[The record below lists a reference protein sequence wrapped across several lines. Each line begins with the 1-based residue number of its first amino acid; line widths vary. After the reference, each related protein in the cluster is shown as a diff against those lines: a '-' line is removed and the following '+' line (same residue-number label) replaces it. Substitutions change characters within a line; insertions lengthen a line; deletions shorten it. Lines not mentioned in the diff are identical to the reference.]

1 MNLLKKKNFQRL
13 ISPKNIAFFGG
24 RDVEVAIKEAKRRG
38 FSGDI
43 WPVNPNRKN
52 IQGIECFKSVV
63 DLPEPPD
70 ASFIAVPAKHVSGI
84 IKELALMGAGGVVCY
99 SAGFSETGQSGK
111 NHENQLNSLAPDIP
125 IIGPNCYGFINY
137 LDNVA
142 LWPFAHGG
150 SSPGYGAAII
160 TQSGM
165 LSSDITMSQ
174 RSIPLTHMI
183 SVGNQSSVSIEDLIE
198 ILSENPKVK
207 AIGIHIEG
215 IKDIGKLHDVAL
227 KAIQKNIPI
236 VALKTGTSVI
246 GGSLTTTHTGS
257 LSGEDKLYDALFER
271 TGIIRVRNPIQF
283 LEVLKFLCI
292 SGVPENNS
300 LIAFTCSG
308 GGATMIADYSEKIN
322 LKLPNFDQASQEKLR
337 QLLPDIATVSNPL
350 DYTTPIWGNAEKT
363 GPVFLTAMQESKA
376 SVAILLQDYPATG
389 LDESENDYLSDAKA
403 FIKAAKA
410 TKIPAA
416 ICCTF
421 PENMGEKIREFFIL
435 KKVSP
440 MQGIEETL
448 DAVKLGSTFKIRQG
462 QLKYS
467 KVAPLLTL
475 DKLPPAT
482 FLNEVDSKLVL
493 QGIGIQI
500 PNGQQITSR
509 SIEKININLKFP
521 VALKLVSNLVIHKT
535 EHKAICINIKSK
547 SQLIRKIMEMNS
559 NLKKTLQDKFNDTF
573 LIEEMASSPI
583 VEMLIG
589 IEPDQQFGYS
599 LLIGSGG
606 TQAEIINDT
615 TTILM
620 PTTKVE
626 ILTAIKKLK
635 LFKLI
640 NGFRRAKK
648 VNLENLVSDI
658 LNIVSFF
665 EKNKNLYSSLEINPL
680 FVYEDTTC
688 AVDAVIRSVQN

>member
-1 MNLLKKKNFQRL
+1 M
-13 ISPKNIAFFGG
+13 
-24 RDVEVAIKEAKRRG
+24 
-38 FSGDI
+38 
-43 WPVNPNRKN
+43 
-52 IQGIECFKSVV
+52 
-63 DLPEPPD
+63 
-70 ASFIAVPAKHVSGI
+70 
-84 IKELALMGAGGVVCY
+84 
-99 SAGFSETGQSGK
+99 
-111 NHENQLNSLAPDIP
+111 
-125 IIGPNCYGFINY
+125 
-137 LDNVA
+137 
-142 LWPFAHGG
+142 
-150 SSPGYGAAII
+150 
-160 TQSGM
+160 
-165 LSSDITMSQ
+165 
-174 RSIPLTHMI
+174 
-183 SVGNQSSVSIEDLIE
+183 
-198 ILSENPKVK
+198 
-207 AIGIHIEG
+207 
-215 IKDIGKLHDVAL
+215 
-227 KAIQKNIPI
+227 
-236 VALKTGTSVI
+236 
-246 GGSLTTTHTGS
+246 
-257 LSGEDKLYDALFER
+257 
-271 TGIIRVRNPIQF
+271 
-283 LEVLKFLCI
+283 
-292 SGVPENNS
+292 
-300 LIAFTCSG
+300 
-308 GGATMIADYSEKIN
+308 
-322 LKLPNFDQASQEKLR
+322 
-337 QLLPDIATVSNPL
+337 
-350 DYTTPIWGNAEKT
+350 
-363 GPVFLTAMQESKA
+363 
-376 SVAILLQDYPATG
+376 
-389 LDESENDYLSDAKA
+389 
-403 FIKAAKA
+403 
-410 TKIPAA
+410 
-416 ICCTF
+416 
-421 PENMGEKIREFFIL
+421 
-435 KKVSP
+435 
-440 MQGIEETL
+440 
-448 DAVKLGSTFKIRQG
+448 
-462 QLKYS
+462 
-467 KVAPLLTL
+467 
-475 DKLPPAT
+475 
-482 FLNEVDSKLVL
+482 L

-599 LLIGSGG
+599 LLLGSGG